1 MFSTI
6 NNSLQV
12 YAKYLT
18 MVVFFSIPFVIAL
31 MLPYLSPAPVF
42 SALGGYFL
50 RSGSL
55 PELKTAD
62 MGIILALSVLSLF
75 FLSLALV
82 AINLVVK
89 SSRTRTKVSAEAL
102 RGLGKYTMVVLAIFV
117 AVKVVETLILIYV
130 LATGAPEIPVLIF
143 SFLAS
148 IGLFYVAPAVVL
160 EEKKPAPAFISSY
173 RHVLKKPL
181 HFVMWLAVAFILL
194 AIVSSLSFSLF
205 SEAGVRQGFIVLVNS
220 LVVLPFLFILQAQM
234 YLAKYTIVR

>member
-1 MFSTI
+1 
-6 NNSLQV
+6 
-12 YAKYLT
+12 
-18 MVVFFSIPFVIAL
+18 
-31 MLPYLSPAPVF
+31 
-42 SALGGYFL
+42 
-50 RSGSL
+50 
-55 PELKTAD
+55 
-62 MGIILALSVLSLF
+62 
-75 FLSLALV
+75 
-82 AINLVVK
+82 
-89 SSRTRTKVSAEAL
+89 
-102 RGLGKYTMVVLAIFV
+102 
-117 AVKVVETLILIYV
+117 VKVVETLILIYV

-181 HFVMWLAVAFILL
+181 HFIMWLAVAFILL
-194 AIVSSLSFSLF
+194 AIVSLLSFSLF